1 MAMADRR
8 PLGLPVSSTHASP
21 AFNAATLATEHVV
34 KLPAANVPSSQAMD
48 ADLEPEI
55 GSPTFRMSNNTSESQ
70 SPSDLSPT
78 LRSISPDSLMNS
90 GVLPKKMESS
100 YSSRD
105 STPPTLGSGFSRPTF
120 GDSLAVKKN
129 KPASRVPIATGI
141 STTIPVTG
149 EKPKPE
155 QEGDSSLEDDV
166 LFAIFLILYEKDPE
180 GAGMTVKQICD
191 VLIERHPDMAQLSS
205 KTSNLVSA
213 KLNAYVK
220 RVEKGDSNLKYALSR
235 EWADASPKRMVYVY
249 RGLLTQDFHVH
260 VKQAMELQKLQL
272 GSLRFVNGQENIPAD
287 PLEAAKQSALQK
299 PRRLTMYDL
308 GLAKFAFSET
318 PERANWFVPYLSAPV
333 AANLTSRA
341 SDDVVDLNKPISAFG
356 EETPVLKE
364 KIFNNDSDFELD
376 DLEVFN
382 DTDDDR
388 ETDILTETLK
398 KSGKRSK
405 SMSCLQLNKKHR
417 FVTAAAAAPRAPKTP
432 CPHSANAAAAADA
445 LHAAALEAISS
456 SRHGSFSY
464 ASSGSSESQKSNW
477 ELAVRLGFMSKVIEA
492 PEDLSLSD
500 LDKLFG

>member
-8 PLGLPVSSTHASP
+8 PLGLPVGSAHASP
-21 AFNAATLATEHVV
+21 AFNAASLASDHVI
-34 KLPAANVPSSQAMD
+34 KLPVSLVQPPLDVDVDSD
-48 ADLEPEI
+48 I
-55 GSPTFRMSNNTSESQ
+55 GSPTSRSSKIRSESQ
-70 SPSDLSPT
+70 SPCDLSPT

-90 GVLPKKMESS
+90 GVFAKKADSTF
-100 YSSRD
+100 SSRD
-105 STPPTLGSGFSRPTF
+105 STPPILGSGFSKPSF
-120 GDSLAVKKN
+120 GDSLVKKP

-166 LFAIFLILYEKDPE
+166 LFAIFLILYEKDPD

-249 RGLLTQDFHVH
+249 RGLLTHDFHVH
-260 VKQAMELQKLQL
+260 VKQAMELQKLL
-272 GSLRFVNGQENIPAD
+272 MGSLRFVNGQENGPVD
-287 PLEAAKQSALQK
+287 PFEAAKQSALQK

-308 GLAKFAFSET
+308 GVSKPAFSDS
-318 PERANWFVPYLSAPV
+318 PDRANWFVPYTSAPV
-333 AANLTSRA
+333 AANLTSRSSEIA
-341 SDDVVDLNKPISAFG
+341 RVEQKPITAFG

-364 KIFNNDSDFELD
+364 TIFSNDSDFELD

-382 DTDDDR
+382 DTDDDA
-388 ETDILTETLK
+388 DIFSDTLK

-432 CPHSANAAAAADA
+432 CPHSANAAEAADA
-445 LHAAALEAISS
+445 LHAAALEAIASS
-456 SRHGSFSY
+456 SRHSSFSY
-464 ASSGSSESQKSNW
+464 SNSGTSDSQKSNW

-500 LDKLFG
+500 LDKLLG

>member
-8 PLGLPVSSTHASP
+8 PLGLPVGSAHASP
-21 AFNAATLATEHVV
+21 AFNAASLASDRVG
-34 KLPAANVPSSQAMD
+34 KLPSSGVKASVD
-48 ADLEPEI
+48 ADNDSDI
-55 GSPTFRMSNNTSESQ
+55 GSPTFRPSKVDSDSQ

-90 GVLPKKMESS
+90 GLLSKKTGSS
-100 YSSRD
+100 FSSRD
-105 STPPTLGSGFSRPTF
+105 STPPILGSGFTKPNYF
-120 GDSLAVKKN
+120 GDSLVKKH

-155 QEGDSSLEDDV
+155 QEGDSSLDDDV

-180 GAGMTVKQICD
+180 GTGMTVKQICD

-260 VKQAMELQKLQL
+260 VKQAMEQQKQQL
-272 GSLRFVNGQENIPAD
+272 GSLRFVNGQENALSD
-287 PLEAAKQSALQK
+287 PFEAAKQSALQK

-308 GLAKFAFSET
+308 GVSKPTFSDT
-318 PERANWFVPYLSAPV
+318 PERVNWFVPYHSAPV
-333 AANLTSRA
+333 AANMSSSGVEVA
-341 SDDVVDLNKPISAFG
+341 SEQQNPISTFG

-364 KIFNNDSDFELD
+364 KIFSNESDFELE
-376 DLEVFN
+376 DLEVFD
-382 DTDDDR
+382 DTDDDA
-388 ETDILTETLK
+388 DLDFLTETLK

-405 SMSCLQLNKKHR
+405 SMSCLLINKKSR

-445 LHAAALEAISS
+445 LHAAALEAIASS
-456 SRHGSFSY
+456 SRHGSFSI
-464 ASSGSSESQKSNW
+464 ANSGSFDSQKSNW